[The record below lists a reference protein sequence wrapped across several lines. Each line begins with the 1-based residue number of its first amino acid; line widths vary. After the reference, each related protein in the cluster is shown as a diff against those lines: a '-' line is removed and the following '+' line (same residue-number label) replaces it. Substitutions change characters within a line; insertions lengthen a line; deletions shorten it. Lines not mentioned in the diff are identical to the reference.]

1 MSDTFVTPAPSAVPL
16 ARLDFRDPTPLTQWV
31 KALLIVSFLADLA
44 GTGSGVMELSL
55 LRAIDAGSVA
65 GDIDALAD
73 ANDTRQQAIGV
84 VQFIIYVVT
93 GITFLVWIHR
103 ANRNAR
109 ALGAEGMKF
118 TPGWAVG
125 WYFVPIMSLWKPYQA
140 MREIWQAS
148 AEPGNW
154 RAVQAPP
161 LLGWWWALYL
171 GNQIL
176 NQAAY
181 HLSDKVDSMDSAL
194 TASFVM
200 TASSISG
207 MPLDV
212 IGILLVTK
220 IAANQMWQT
229 KTVEVF

>member
-1 MSDTFVTPAPSAVPL
+1 MSDTAVTPAAPSAPI
-16 ARLDFRDPTPLTQWV
+16 ARFDFRDPAPLTQWV
-31 KALLIVSFLADLA
+31 KALLIVSFLADLIA
-44 GTGSGVMELSL
+44 TGSGLMELSL
-55 LRAIDAGSVA
+55 LRSIDAGSVA
-65 GDIDALAD
+65 GDIDTLAES
-73 ANDTRQQAIGV
+73 NDTRQQAIGV
-84 VQFIIYVVT
+84 VVFIIYVVT

-109 ALGAEGMKF
+109 ALGAEDMRF
-118 TPGWAVG
+118 TPGWAVA
-125 WYFVPIMSLWKPYQA
+125 WYFVPIMSFWKPFQA

-154 RAVQAPP
+154 RAVQAPA

-181 HLSDKVDSMDSAL
+181 HLSDKIDSVDSAL

-212 IGILLVTK
+212 VGILLVAK